1 MRPQVRAMLWGRR
14 DVVQNSRP
22 VMPADAD
29 AVHWLLERA
38 WRTYLRF
45 PAEDVRLHLQSGL
58 GWVVDGENQV
68 SGFMLAEIQPSCA
81 ALITAAAV
89 SDDRQLVPHLDALL
103 RHIEETAR
111 QIGAT
116 ALAQIGYAPW
126 LTGVLDEWGFATR
139 DWVVTYEWQYQP
151 VSVRGN
157 LSVTVRPAQRRDLP
171 TLLALDASIF
181 GPVWHKPIGNFED
194 ALARAFSFTV
204 AEEDGRLIGYQWSDK
219 LQEHGHITRL
229 AVRPDWE
236 NRGVGIR
243 LLTEAMTAMVKAG
256 AAWITLNTQES
267 NLRSR
272 RLYERHG
279 FRMVD
284 QRVAVLW
291 KDL

>member
-1 MRPQVRAMLWGRR
+1 MRPQVKGMFWGRR
-14 DVVQNSRP
+14 DMVSNSRP
-22 VMPADAD
+22 VMPSDAD

-58 GWVVDGENQV
+58 GWVVDDEHQV
-68 SGFMLAEIQPSCA
+68 SGFMLTEVQPSCA

-103 RHIEETAR
+103 LRVEETAR
-111 QIGAT
+111 QKGAS

-126 LTGVLDEWGFATR
+126 LTAVLDERGFAAQ

-151 VSVRGN
+151 VSVRGD
-157 LSVTVRPAQRRDLP
+157 LSVTVRPAQQRDLA
-171 TLLALDASIF
+171 TLLALDGVIF
-181 GPVWHKPIGNFED
+181 GPVWHKSIGNFED
-194 ALARAFSFTV
+194 ALARAFTFTV
-204 AEEDGRLIGYQWSDK
+204 AEKDGLLIGYQWSDK

-236 NRGVGIR
+236 NKGVGTR

-256 AAWITLNTQES
+256 VAWITLNTQES
-267 NLRSR
+267 NLRSQA
-272 RLYERHG
+272 LYERHG
-279 FRMVD
+279 FRLAD

>member
-1 MRPQVRAMLWGRR
+1 MRPQVKVMFWERR
-14 DVVQNSRP
+14 DLVQNSRP
-22 VMPADAD
+22 VMLADAD

-58 GWVVDGENQV
+58 GWVVDDDHQV

-81 ALITAAAV
+81 ALITAAAI
-89 SDDRQLVPHLDALL
+89 SDDRQLIPHLDALL

-126 LTGVLDEWGFATR
+126 LTGVLDERGFATR
-139 DWVVTYEWQYQP
+139 DWVITYEWQYQP

-157 LSVTVRPAQRRDLP
+157 MSVAVRPAQHRDLP
-171 TLLALDASIF
+171 TLLAMDAAIF

-194 ALARAFSFTV
+194 ALARAFTFTV
-204 AEEDGRLIGYQWSDK
+204 AEEDDRLIGYQWSDK

-229 AVRPDWE
+229 AVCPGWE
-236 NRGVGIR
+236 NRGVGTR
-243 LLTEAMTAMVKAG
+243 LLTESMTAMVKAG
-256 AAWITLNTQES
+256 VAWITLNTQES

-279 FRMVD
+279 FRPID

-291 KDL
+291 KDF

>member
-1 MRPQVRAMLWGRR
+1 MRPQVKVMFWERR

-22 VMPADAD
+22 VMLADAD

-58 GWVVDGENQV
+58 GWVVDGEHQV
-68 SGFMLAEIQPSCA
+68 SGFMLAEVQPSCA

-89 SDDRQLVPHLDALL
+89 SDGRQLVPHLDALL

-116 ALAQIGYAPW
+116 ALSQIGYAPW
-126 LTGVLDEWGFATR
+126 LTGALDERGFATR
-139 DWVVTYEWQYQP
+139 DWVITYEWQYQP

-157 LSVTVRPAQRRDLP
+157 LSVTVRPAQHRDLP
-171 TLLALDASIF
+171 TLLAMDASIF

-194 ALARAFSFTV
+194 ALARAFNFTV
-204 AEEDGRLIGYQWSDK
+204 AEQDGRLIGYQWSDK
-219 LQEHGHITRL
+219 RQEHGHITRL
-229 AVRPDWE
+229 AVRPEWE
-236 NRGVGIR
+236 NRGVGTR
-243 LLTEAMTAMVKAG
+243 LLTESMTAMVKAG

-272 RLYERHG
+272 RLYEHYG
-279 FRMVD
+279 FRLVD

>member
-1 MRPQVRAMLWGRR
+1 MRPQVKVMLWGRR
-14 DVVQNSRP
+14 DTVHNSRP
-22 VMPADAD
+22 AMPADTE

-45 PAEDVRLHLQSGL
+45 PAEDVRFHLQSGM
-58 GWVVDGENQV
+58 GWVVDDENQV

-89 SDDRQLVPHLDALL
+89 SDDRQLVPRLDALL
-103 RHIEETAR
+103 QRVEETAR
-111 QIGAT
+111 QKGAT

-126 LTGVLDEWGFATR
+126 LTGALDARGFATR

-157 LSVTVRPAQRRDLP
+157 LSVTIRPAQQRDLP

-194 ALARAFSFTV
+194 ALARAFIFTV

-236 NRGVGIR
+236 NKGVGTR

-256 AAWITLNTQES
+256 TAWITLNTQES

-272 RLYERHG
+272 MLYERHG
-279 FRMVD
+279 FRLVD

>member
-1 MRPQVRAMLWGRR
+1 MRPQVRVMFWGRR

-58 GWVVDGENQV
+58 GWVVGDENQV

-89 SDDRQLVPHLDALL
+89 GDDRQLAPHLDALL
-103 RHIEETAR
+103 RCVEETAR

-157 LSVTVRPAQRRDLP
+157 LSVTVRPAQRHDLP
-171 TLLALDASIF
+171 TLLALDGAIF

-194 ALARAFSFTV
+194 ALTRAFTFTV
-204 AEEDGRLIGYQWSDK
+204 AEADGRLIGYQWSDK

-229 AVRPDWE
+229 AVRSDWE
-236 NRGVGIR
+236 NRGVGTR
-243 LLTEAMTAMVKAG
+243 LLTEAMTALVKAG

-267 NLRSR
+267 NLRSQ

-279 FRMVD
+279 FRPVD